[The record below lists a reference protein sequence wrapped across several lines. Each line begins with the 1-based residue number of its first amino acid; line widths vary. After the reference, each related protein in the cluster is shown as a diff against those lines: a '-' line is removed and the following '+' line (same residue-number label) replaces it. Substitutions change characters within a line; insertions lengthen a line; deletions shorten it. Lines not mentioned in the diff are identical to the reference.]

1 MTHEFTKDIS
11 NIDRKLQGRVLEA
24 IRQIVHKPTVPLG
37 DTIKPMTYNSKG
49 LWRYRLGDYKLIYL
63 PDA

>member
-24 IRQIVHKPTVPLG
+24 IRQMVHK
-37 DTIKPMTYNSKG
+37 
-49 LWRYRLGDYKLIYL
+49 RLGDYKLIYL